1 MSSGTL
7 NLTIYPYPYL
17 KRFTNRIRHVSEQE
31 TIRAS
36 LAVTEAAAA
45 ADDAAA
51 TAVENDGDGD
61 GDVCQPASEPGG
73 TEGKARPLDA
83 RKGRSR
89 QQH

>member
-1 MSSGTL
+1 MTWNVSSGTL

-45 ADDAAA
+45 AAA
-51 TAVENDGDGD
+51 AVENDGDGD